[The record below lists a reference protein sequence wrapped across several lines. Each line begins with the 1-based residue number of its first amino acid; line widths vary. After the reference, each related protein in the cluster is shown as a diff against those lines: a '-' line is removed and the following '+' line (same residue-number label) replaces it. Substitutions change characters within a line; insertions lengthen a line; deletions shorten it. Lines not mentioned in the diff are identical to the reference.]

1 MDLMFYPVLLK
12 KVLDIF
18 LKVMY
23 ILSIKDIKNIKKEK
37 EEMATK
43 KEKFDVATMVTDK
56 ILNALDKNI

>member
-1 MDLMFYPVLLK
+1 M
-12 KVLDIF
+12 LDIF